1 VVPVRNLIDY
11 LEHGSSLDEFLTE
24 FPSVTRDQAHLMSPS
39 ASRMNLGREVRMS
52 KRDGMVLTMLDVFTL
67 CVRECAVQMMQNAI
81 YVQKELPNV
90 RMSDA
95 LRRQAG
101 KICDQ
106 LIGTKHDL
114 ITELFDLDELLPT
127 DAPNATIGE
136 RVERMVRWAR
146 DDLLRLHELVVAIED
161 EGRRDPRALIA
172 GILVTE
178 SAGNVLNAFNRMQSA
193 ADGVLRAVP
202 GCPLAGSSR

>member
-1 VVPVRNLIDY
+1 MRN
-11 LEHGSSLDEFLTE
+11 
-24 FPSVTRDQAHLMSPS
+24 
-39 ASRMNLGREVRMS
+39 
-52 KRDGMVLTMLDVFTL
+52 RDGMVLTMLGVFML
-67 CVRECAVQMMQNAI
+67 CARECTVQMMQNAI
-81 YVQKELPNV
+81 YVQKELPDA

-101 KICDQ
+101 EICDQ

-127 DAPNATIGE
+127 DALDATIGE

-161 EGRRDPRALIA
+161 ESRRDPQAMIA
-172 GILVTE
+172 GILVME
-178 SAGNVLNAFNRMQSA
+178 SAGNILNAFNRMQSA
-193 ADGVLRAVP
+193 ADGVLRAVQ
-202 GCPLAGSSR
+202 GCPLAGSLR